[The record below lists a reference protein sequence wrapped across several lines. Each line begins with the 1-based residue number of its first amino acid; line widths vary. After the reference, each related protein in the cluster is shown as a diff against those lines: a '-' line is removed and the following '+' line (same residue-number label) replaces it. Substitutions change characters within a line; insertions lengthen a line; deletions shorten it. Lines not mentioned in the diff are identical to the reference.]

1 MTSMNITL
9 PEPMKQFVDD
19 QISTGSYGT
28 ASEYVRSLIRE
39 DQKRRSQDRLDA
51 LLLEGLD
58 SGEPIEATTEFWQD
72 LKGRID
78 QRRKKRDAGL

>member
-39 DQKRRSQDRLDA
+39 DQKRR
-51 LLLEGLD
+51 
-58 SGEPIEATTEFWQD
+58 
-72 LKGRID
+72 
-78 QRRKKRDAGL
+78 